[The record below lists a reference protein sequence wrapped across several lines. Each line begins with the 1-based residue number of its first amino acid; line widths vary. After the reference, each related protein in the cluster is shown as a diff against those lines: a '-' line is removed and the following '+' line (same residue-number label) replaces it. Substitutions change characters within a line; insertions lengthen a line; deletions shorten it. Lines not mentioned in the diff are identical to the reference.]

1 MGVAGVV
8 NTFCRQ
14 SDDDSARVAL
24 PQVDALLMQTYQPPR
39 QRMVDCQLVNWCV
52 VHCTLLTK
60 RCAQLYTGESPG
72 VMCTVCTH
80 EDVERGG
87 LQGRQALGLASLVS
101 DSSAVGYTL

>member
-60 RCAQLYTGESPG
+60 RCAQLYTGDVHG
-72 VMCTVCTH
+72 VCVH

-87 LQGRQALGLASLVS
+87 LQGRQALVLASLVS